1 VSSHLLLTIH
11 VDGQVVRVATDA
23 VDVADAST
31 GRVYPYSAGIDDLTV
46 SSALTFLSTSGPLS
60 VPVEA
65 ILPVDVAALV
75 AAGVVLDGSA
85 AELALWT
92 EGDDYGRRIVL
103 ASATVTG
110 AEWGELGEPVRF
122 SIERAATSDAVNL
135 PSVTEVIDVTNLD
148 PADSLPH
155 LAKEDKG
162 QSYPIVFGSPG
173 RIDGDDWVTG
183 SQAVWAMHQGDGA
196 INYLRLVVAGH
207 AVSGSD
213 YVWLSG
219 DKDVNGHR
227 FRVYNT
233 RDGRGQAVAVVTEGI
248 DWTPTDVLGS
258 GSAVSSFS
266 TDGDGYYYGLNCQ
279 IQANLADANPNLPP
293 ELYQPVTIIG
303 STAAPT
309 TSAVF
314 ASWRGPGASD
324 GIAGL
329 SPVAGDVIRY
339 VLQRAGVPVD
349 HGRFEASA
357 RLLTSYRFDC
367 VIDTPTPCLEWLRSS
382 VYPLLPLSVESG
394 PAGDYPVVWRYDL
407 GAADVTAVVDADAD
421 PAISRASAIKTDSSQ
436 VANAFA
442 IEYRYSVRTGSYT
455 ETVTRDA
462 STCPYCA
469 ASERRW
475 GRIERRTQT
484 VIVYDAATAA
494 AILAWQ
500 ARAYT
505 SPRLSV
511 SYLVPST
518 YGLQRGQVVRLT
530 DSLVSLDGVICQ
542 VENVQIDGTGID
554 GVTFRLSP

>member
-1 VSSHLLLTIH
+1 LSAHLLLTIH

-23 VDVADAST
+23 IDVSDAST
-31 GRVYPYSAGIDDLTV
+31 GRVYPYSAGIGDLTV
-46 SSALTFLSTSGPLS
+46 TSALSFLATSGPLS

-92 EGDDYGRRIVL
+92 EGDDYGQRIVL

-122 SIERAATSDAVNL
+122 SIERA
-135 PSVTEVIDVTNLD
+135 EVTNVRAIPTAQEQVNGTTWATVLDMD
-148 PADSLPH
+148 PADL
-155 LAKEDKG
+155 G
-162 QSYPIVFGSPG
+162 QYYPLVFGRPG
-173 RIDGDDWVTG
+173 YLNDGTWITAG
-183 SQAVWAMHQGDGA
+183 QIVWFAYGTSGTDFVA
-196 INYLRLVVAGH
+196 VVAGH
-207 AVSGSD
+207 ASNQNYVRLSSDDAVSGAQFA
-213 YVWLSG
+213 VWQT
-219 DKDVNGHR
+219 V
-227 FRVYNT
+227 
-233 RDGRGQAVAVVTEGI
+233 DGRGQAVSVIAKYANYPISPPLNTYVDARGETIAGI
-248 DWTPTDVLGS
+248 LLNAWTNPVIGAPKTVWMS
-258 GSAVSSFS
+258 WISPF
-266 TDGDGYYYGLNCQ
+266 
-279 IQANLADANPNLPP
+279 ADD
-293 ELYQPVTIIG
+293 TG
-303 STAAPT
+303 
-309 TSAVF
+309 
-314 ASWRGPGASD
+314 
-324 GIAGL
+324 GL
-329 SPVAGDVIRY
+329 SPLAGDVIRY

-349 HGRFEASA
+349 HGRFEAAA
-357 RLLTSYRFDC
+357 RLLTGYRCDC

-407 GAADVTAVVDADAD
+407 GDADVTAVVDADAD
-421 PAISRASAIKTDSSQ
+421 PAISRASAVKTDSSQ

-442 IEYRYSVRTGSYT
+442 IEYGYSVRTGSYT

-462 STCPYCA
+462 STCRYCA

-484 VIVYDAATAA
+484 VIVYDSATAA

-542 VENVQIDGTGID
+542 VENVQVDGTGID